1 VPSNAPIRIRF
12 DRPMDRASVQGSFR
26 LVPRTAGTFHWDSS
40 RELRYE
46 HPALLPSTKYQVV
59 LEGGYHDAEG
69 GINTLRH
76 SWIFSTEAPPEQ
88 LGSSPGDG
96 EQGVDTAAYITLTF
110 SREMDVST
118 LPQTM
123 SVSPS
128 THFTVVRDPTDAHRV
143 VVVPEALLQPNQEY
157 SVTITTKARDVHGNR
172 LGTGS
177 AITFTTGPQT
187 GLQHWIG
194 FLAQEPAGGGGRSP
208 GVWIVDQSRFPRV
221 LVPAPVSW
229 FTWSPDGQR
238 LLLRSATGTWS
249 DHSVKGTSIE
259 LSFHGTWAGY
269 LAGGRGYAYLDGT
282 SLFTVTPSGATRPV
296 ASGVSDAAV
305 DPGGTRIA
313 YTTDQPSGAE
323 VFAYDTGLNTDY
335 RLGTEPGPID
345 SLAWSPD
352 GLSLAYRVGGSNP
365 SKHLIRVRFMRDGG
379 STVTVATGDV
389 SAPAWQADS
398 RHVFFTAAVRDPLGQ
413 TSKLFRFT
421 PGEPPP
427 SELTAAAGLPAAA
440 GVSVGTLSPSP
451 DGRQVAFISGS
462 RSAASEVWLMN
473 ADGTGLTQLTVF
485 DPDGF
490 PYQCDLVAWTPS

>member
-1 VPSNAPIRIRF
+1 MSSRRQSVREPASRARSTRSPGSRSCSSTRHASKPWPTTSGQSSTAIRCRRLPGRLLARVLIVLAVLGALPTLVGACATPPQIVEISPLQGATSVPSNAPIRIRF

-172 LGTGS
+172 
-177 AITFTTGPQT
+177 
-187 GLQHWIG
+187 
-194 FLAQEPAGGGGRSP
+194 
-208 GVWIVDQSRFPRV
+208 
-221 LVPAPVSW
+221 
-229 FTWSPDGQR
+229 
-238 LLLRSATGTWS
+238 
-249 DHSVKGTSIE
+249 
-259 LSFHGTWAGY
+259 
-269 LAGGRGYAYLDGT
+269 
-282 SLFTVTPSGATRPV
+282 
-296 ASGVSDAAV
+296 
-305 DPGGTRIA
+305 
-313 YTTDQPSGAE
+313 
-323 VFAYDTGLNTDY
+323 
-335 RLGTEPGPID
+335 
-345 SLAWSPD
+345 
-352 GLSLAYRVGGSNP
+352 
-365 SKHLIRVRFMRDGG
+365 
-379 STVTVATGDV
+379 
-389 SAPAWQADS
+389 
-398 RHVFFTAAVRDPLGQ
+398 
-413 TSKLFRFT
+413 
-421 PGEPPP
+421 
-427 SELTAAAGLPAAA
+427 
-440 GVSVGTLSPSP
+440 
-451 DGRQVAFISGS
+451 
-462 RSAASEVWLMN
+462 
-473 ADGTGLTQLTVF
+473 
-485 DPDGF
+485 
-490 PYQCDLVAWTPS
+490 